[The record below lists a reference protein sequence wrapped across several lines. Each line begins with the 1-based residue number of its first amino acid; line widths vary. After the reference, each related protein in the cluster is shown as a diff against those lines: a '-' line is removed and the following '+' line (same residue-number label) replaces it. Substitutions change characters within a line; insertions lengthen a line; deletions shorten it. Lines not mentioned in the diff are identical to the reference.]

1 AARTAEQYSQKI
13 DNLNIAIAVQ
23 KVRAEQGEKAAD
35 LFAASHESGTKWTN
49 EQRKAI
55 EASAVELATW
65 TQKADEAVRKQREM
79 ADALKDLTDA
89 ARKYRDEATASQQT
103 RGMGQRQ
110 RDQFDERQQVLR
122 IYDKSDK
129 GTAAVAAKI
138 AALDALDMKYKAAKA
153 AEADWMGGVSAGLAD
168 WVDEASDYAGQA
180 ADATKNAMGGMVNNI
195 TDMLN
200 GNKASWKDWSI
211 SVLKE
216 IEKVLVNAALVN
228 TIKSMGGGGG
238 ILGALGGIFGGGAA
252 ASGAASSAGSASV
265 GAMGLSTSFAAYDL
279 GGFTGLGAKYEP
291 AGVVHKGE
299 FVFTKEATERI
310 GVENLYGMMRGY
322 ADGGLVSPS
331 PGSSAGVRALT
342 ASQPLSPGAL
352 GGGSPLVNVV
362 INIDGNGNVDTQ
374 ATEDWGAFGKQMG
387 SIAAQESQKV
397 INRNLMPGMPIWKA
411 IKG

>member
-1 AARTAEQYSQKI
+1 MADLSVAVE
-13 DNLNIAIAVQ
+13 VQ
-23 KVRAEQGEKAAD
+23 KVRASQGEKAAD
-35 LFAASHESGTKWTN
+35 LYAASHESGTKWTN

-79 ADALKDLTDA
+79 ADALKELTDA
-89 ARKYRDEATASQQT
+89 ARKYRDDAAASEKT

-110 RDQFDERQQVLR
+110 RDQFDERQQVER

-129 GTAAVAAKI
+129 GTEAVAARD
-138 AALDALDMKYKAAKA
+138 AALGALNLKYKEALA
-153 AEADWMGGVSAGLAD
+153 AEADWMAGVSAGMAD

-180 ADATKNAMGGMVNNI
+180 ADATKSAMSGMVNNI

-228 TIKSMGGGGG
+228 SLKSLGGGGG
-238 ILGALGGIFGGGAA
+238 ILGALGGLFGGGAA
-252 ASGAASSAGSASV
+252 ASGAASAAGSAGV

-322 ADGGLVSPS
+322 ANGGLVSPS
-331 PGSSAGVRALT
+331 PVAGGSLGVRPTT
-342 ASQPLSPGAL
+342 ASQPLSPGVL

-374 ATEDWGAFGKQMG
+374 ATEDWGAFAKQMG
-387 SIAAQESQKV
+387 NIAAQESQKV
-397 INRNLMPGMPIWKA
+397 VNRNLMPGMPIWKA